1 MEGFNN
7 SGVRVTTTLSLHS
20 PEVGLTKEG
29 TCLLPVFFLVSG
41 DPVMTVAECSDA
53 LATMKGHFSFDELCF
68 TGLLVGAAPRFAVRI

>member
-1 MEGFNN
+1 MR
-7 SGVRVTTTLSLHS
+7 SCRSTHL
-20 PEVGLTKEG
+20 EVGLTEEG

-53 LATMKGHFSFDELCF
+53 LATMTGYYTFDELCF